1 MNFYQWNVD
10 QVKGNLVGVIRVR
23 AVEVLLLSQFAIVA
37 RTEVDLT
44 RPALS
49 EFSSWFWVIS
59 DIHSIVYAVEP
70 PLIDNLYLSTTA
82 TSLKRQ
88 LWYVQADSPY
98 IGSCLYLSTTAP
110 ATKECPNSQNKLS
123 TKVSS
128 FRDWQLSREWTGN
141 LISVT
146 RRWSLAASL
155 SISLLIKCRV
165 CTVLF

>member
-59 DIHSIVYAVEP
+59 DIHSIVYEVEP

-98 IGSCLYLSTTAP
+98 IGSCLYLSTTAT
-110 ATKECPNSQNKLS
+110 ATKECPNRQNKLS

-146 RRWSLAASL
+146 RRWSLEASL
-155 SISLLIKCRV
+155 SISFLIKCRV